1 MQTYLHI
8 WEVLNVNIP
17 ILQIILI
24 QSLVK
29 LQSFNKAYND
39 LKNQYFLSEKVDE
52 ESGDETEML
61 K

>member
-1 MQTYLHI
+1 MQTYPHI
-8 WEVLNVNIP
+8 WQVLNVNIP

-29 LQSFNKAYND
+29 LQSFNKAYNV
-39 LKNQYFLSEKVDE
+39 LKNQYFLSEKMDE